1 MFPLLAQ
8 KAIEAAPVAL
18 DAAAP
23 LAANN
28 GWTGWQI
35 FWCFF
40 AAHFVLYIL
49 GTVST
54 KTFEL
59 KDLGLRVGAV
69 LICAGLFWLF
79 MYFNPMTMGWLI
91 FWLMIAVMFL
101 PFILG
106 AEYARA
112 FRLREF
118 SSRIGTV
125 LFCVAIAIVP
135 MSYQLA
141 QGKSLPDCF
150 RLGIDLAGGTNLV
163 YQVDREKIAEAKE
176 AEDAEAKAR
185 DDAGEVGSATGAYKD
200 IDRSLNNMVGAIAR
214 RVNPSGTEEVTVRRV
229 GSDRIEIIIPGAD
242 PAYVDE
248 MKARIVKLGSLQ
260 FEILATPNNSEHRSL
275 IKAAEGLPLT
285 EDKVL
290 ENGRTAARWV
300 DLAPETDKDGKPKI
314 GDDGTPMQVSVSLGG
329 GDDLLPS
336 VHRTRKGK
344 AKTDIKQVLVVLSP
358 EDKQV
363 TGKFLISANADMDQN
378 GQVVAFRF
386 DVTGANRFLALTS
399 KHKPLK
405 DGKRYRLAVLLDDK
419 IQSAPSLNEAIG
431 ARGQISG
438 SFTTVE
444 VRSLVSVLN
453 AGALDLPLIPDP
465 ISEFTIS
472 PLLGADIQAKG
483 IFAIEL
489 SCLVVILFMA
499 VYYLKAGLIAVL
511 CLMLNILLIMGAMI
525 FVQGTFTL
533 PGLAGLVLTIGMAVD
548 ANVLI
553 FERIREELTKGA
565 SIRMAIHNG
574 FDKAF
579 TAIIDSNLTTL
590 IVAIVLFMIGTDQVK
605 GFAVTLFIGIVM
617 SMFSALYFGRMVF
630 EILEQKRILK
640 TLPMLSIVKA
650 PSLDFIGKRKLAMI
664 VSLFVICSGL
674 AGLASRGE
682 DNLDIDFRGG
692 TMVTFEFEEAH
703 KLADFRKRL
712 TDEFDASIT
721 VERLTLAGETSESDS
736 GRRWRLRTT
745 VEKSKEVEAG
755 VANALGE
762 MGLRTVSVTN
772 SDLIEIAAGAE
783 PVEGEEVDLEESAF
797 DGGQQTTLVF
807 SDEITVNTASRSLE
821 DAIKALSGGSYST
834 PGDLFRVTGTVGS
847 GVDAE
852 EGDVRK
858 FSEVKLEASK
868 ELKKE
873 DLTTALAAMQAK
885 MDNKPLFEEV
895 SNFAKSVGGEMKQ
908 QAIIA
913 MLISLVAI
921 IIYVTFRFQRVVFGV
936 AAVAALVHDVL
947 VVIGVVA
954 LASLASGGALG
965 SLLGLYDFKI
975 NLPMIAAFLTIV
987 GYSLNDTIV
996 VFDRIREVRGK
1007 NPNLTPEMINTS
1019 LNQTLSRTL
1028 LTSLTTFFVVAILYV
1043 FGGEGIHGFA
1053 FCLLIGVIVGTYSSI
1068 YVASPVLLWLMNRA
1082 DKTAKPA

>member
-1 MFPLLAQ
+1 MFLLAQ
-8 KAIEAAPVAL
+8 EKAA
-18 DAAAP
+18 DAAVK
-23 LAANN
+23 AADAQAGTN
-28 GWTGWQI
+28 GWVI
-35 FWCFF
+35 F
-40 AAHFVLYIL
+40 
-49 GTVST
+49 
-54 KTFEL
+54 
-59 KDLGLRVGAV
+59 
-69 LICAGLFWLF
+69 
-79 MYFNPMTMGWLI
+79 WLI
-91 FWLMIAVMFL
+91 FAVMFL
-101 PFILG
+101 PYILG
-106 AEYARA
+106 SVIAKA
-112 FRLREF
+112 FRLKDF

-125 LFCVAIAIVP
+125 LFCVAIAVVP
-135 MSYQLA
+135 MCFQLA
-141 QGKSLPDCF
+141 QGKSLGDCF

-163 YQVDREKIAEAKE
+163 YQVDM
-176 AEDAEAKAR
+176 DA
-185 DDAGEVGSATGAYKD
+185 ATESGKD
-200 IDRSLNNMVGAIAR
+200 VDRSIDNMVGAIGR

-242 PAYVDE
+242 QAYVDE
-248 MKARIVKLGSLQ
+248 MKDRITRLGSLQ
-260 FEILATPNNSEHRSL
+260 FEILATPNNAEHRSL
-275 IKAAEGLPLT
+275 IKAANELPLT
-285 EDKVL
+285 ENKVL

-300 DLAPETDKDGKPKI
+300 DIAEGEEV
-314 GDDGTPMQVSVSLGG
+314 GRGG
-329 GDDLLPS
+329 GELLPS

-344 AKTDIKQVLVVLSP
+344 ADVDIEQVLVIVSP
-358 EDKQV
+358 ESKEV
-363 TGKFLISANADMDQN
+363 TGKFLVRANEQMDQS
-378 GQVVAFRF
+378 GQLVVAFSF
-386 DVTGANRFLALTS
+386 DQTGANRFLDLTS
-399 KHKPLK
+399 EHKPLK

-438 SFTTVE
+438 NFTRE
-444 VRSLVSVLN
+444 EIRSLTSVLN
-453 AGALDLPLIPDP
+453 AGALDVPLVPDP

-472 PLLGADIQAKG
+472 PLLGVDIRNKG
-483 IFAIEL
+483 IFAIQL
-489 SCLVVILFMA
+489 SCVVVIAFMA
-499 VYYLKAGLIAVL
+499 LYYLKAGLIAVL
-511 CLMLNILLIMGAMI
+511 CLMLNILLIMGMMI

-553 FERIREELTKGA
+553 FERIREELARGA
-565 SIRMAIHNG
+565 SVRMAIHNG

-640 TLPMLSIVKA
+640 KLPMMSIVKS

-674 AGLASRGE
+674 AGFASRGE

-703 KLADFRKRL
+703 KLADFRSNL
-712 TDEFDASIT
+712 ESEFDASIT
-721 VERLTLAGETSESDS
+721 VERLTLEDETQDSDS

-745 VEKSKEVEAG
+745 VEKSAEVEEG
-755 VANALGE
+755 VAKALGD
-762 MGLRTVSVTN
+762 MGLRTVTVSN
-772 SDLIEIAAGAE
+772 SDLVEIAAAAE
-783 PVEGEEVDLEESAF
+783 SEEGEEVDPETSAF
-797 DGGQQTTLVF
+797 AGGQETTLVF
-807 SDEITVNTASRSLE
+807 SDEITVNTASRNLE
-821 DAIKALSGGSYST
+821 EAIKGLPGSTYSS
-834 PGDLFRVTGTVGS
+834 PGDLFRVTGVKGS

-852 EGDVRK
+852 EGQVRK

-873 DLTTALAAMQAK
+873 DLTAALAAMQAD
-885 MDNKPLFEEV
+885 MNNSPLFEEV
-895 SNFAKSVGGEMKQ
+895 SNFAKSVGGEMQ
-908 QAIIA
+908 NQAIIA
-913 MLISLVAI
+913 MLISLGAI
-921 IIYVTFRFQRVVFGV
+921 ILYVAFRFQRVTFGF

-947 VVIGVVA
+947 VVLGVVA

-1007 NPNLTPEMINTS
+1007 NPNLTPDMINTS

-1028 LTSLTTFFVVAILYV
+1028 LTSLTTFFVVAILYM

-1053 FCLLIGVIVGTYSSI
+1053 FCLLVGVLVGTYSSI
-1068 YVASPVLLWLMNRA
+1068 YVASPVLLWLMNREE
-1082 DKTAKPA
+1082 KAKAAA

>member
-1 MFPLLAQ
+1 MFLLLAQ
-8 KAIEAAPVAL
+8 ETQQKAADAATAVV

-23 LAANN
+23 A
-28 GWTGWQI
+28 
-35 FWCFF
+35 
-40 AAHFVLYIL
+40 
-49 GTVST
+49 GTS
-54 KTFEL
+54 
-59 KDLGLRVGAV
+59 
-69 LICAGLFWLF
+69 
-79 MYFNPMTMGWLI
+79 GWLI
-91 FWLMIAVMFL
+91 FWLIFAVMFL
-101 PFILG
+101 PYILG
-106 AEYARA
+106 SAIAKA
-112 FRLREF
+112 FRLKDF

-125 LFCVAIAIVP
+125 LFCVALAVVP

-141 QGKSLPDCF
+141 QGKSLGDCF

-163 YQVDREKIAEAKE
+163 YQVDM
-176 AEDAEAKAR
+176 
-185 DDAGEVGSATGAYKD
+185 ATATESGKD
-200 IDRSLNNMVGAIAR
+200 VDRSIDNMVGAIAR

-242 PAYVDE
+242 QAYVDE
-248 MKARIVKLGSLQ
+248 MKDRITRLGSLQ

-275 IKAAEGLPLT
+275 IKTANGLPLT
-285 EDKVL
+285 ENKVL

-300 DLAPETDKDGKPKI
+300 DIAEGEDVGR
-314 GDDGTPMQVSVSLGG
+314 GG
-329 GDDLLPS
+329 GGELLPS

-344 AKTDIKQVLVVLSP
+344 ADADIEQVLVVVSP
-358 EDKQV
+358 EAREV
-363 TGKFLISANADMDQN
+363 TGKFLVRANEQMDQS
-378 GQVVAFRF
+378 GQLVVAFSF
-386 DVTGANRFLALTS
+386 DQTGANRFLDLTS
-399 KHKPLK
+399 EHKPLK

-438 SFTTVE
+438 SFTRE
-444 VRSLVSVLN
+444 EIRSLVSVLN
-453 AGALDLPLIPDP
+453 AGALDVPLVPDP

-472 PLLGADIQAKG
+472 PLLGVDIRNKG
-483 IFAIEL
+483 IFAIQL
-489 SCLVVILFMA
+489 SCVVVIAFMA
-499 VYYLKAGLIAVL
+499 IYYLKAGLIAVL
-511 CLMLNILLIMGAMI
+511 CLMLNILLIMGTMI

-553 FERIREELTKGA
+553 FERIREELARGA

-617 SMFSALYFGRMVF
+617 SMFSALYFGRLVF

-640 TLPMLSIVKA
+640 SLPMLSIVKS

-674 AGLASRGE
+674 AGFASRGE

-692 TMVTFEFEEAH
+692 TMVTFEFDDAR
-703 KLADFRKRL
+703 KLADFRSNL
-712 TDEFDASIT
+712 EAEFDASIT
-721 VERLTLAGETSESDS
+721 VERLTLEGETQESDS

-745 VEKSKEVEAG
+745 VEKSKDVEAG
-755 VANALGE
+755 VAKALGDQ
-762 MGLRTVSVTN
+762 GLRTVSVSN
-772 SDLIEIAAGAE
+772 SELVEIASAAE
-783 PVEGEEVDLEESAF
+783 PAEGEEVDLEESAF
-797 DGGQQTTLVF
+797 AGGQETTLTF
-807 SDEITVNTASRSLE
+807 SDEITVNTAARNLE
-821 DAIKALSGGSYST
+821 DAIKELSGSTYSS
-834 PGDLFRVTGTVGS
+834 PGDLFRVTGTKGS
-847 GVDAE
+847 GIDGE
-852 EGDVRK
+852 EGQVRK

-873 DLTTALAAMQAK
+873 DLTAALAAMQTD
-885 MDNKPLFEEV
+885 MNNSPLFEDV
-895 SNFAKSVGGEMKQ
+895 SKFAKSVGGEMQ
-908 QAIIA
+908 NQAIIA
-913 MLISLVAI
+913 MLISLGAI
-921 IIYVTFRFQRVVFGV
+921 IIYVAFRFHRITFGI

-947 VVIGVVA
+947 VVLGVVA
-954 LASLASGGALG
+954 LASLASGGAFG
-965 SLLGLYDFKI
+965 SLFGLYDFKI

-1053 FCLLIGVIVGTYSSI
+1053 FCLLVGVIVGTYSSI
-1068 YVASPVLLWLMNRA
+1068 YVASPVLLWLMNREEKA
-1082 DKTAKPA
+1082 AKPA

>member
-1 MFPLLAQ
+1 MFLLLAQ
-8 KAIEAAPVAL
+8 ETQQKAADAATAVV

-23 LAANN
+23 A
-28 GWTGWQI
+28 
-35 FWCFF
+35 
-40 AAHFVLYIL
+40 
-49 GTVST
+49 GTS
-54 KTFEL
+54 
-59 KDLGLRVGAV
+59 
-69 LICAGLFWLF
+69 
-79 MYFNPMTMGWLI
+79 GWLI
-91 FWLMIAVMFL
+91 FWLIFAVMFL
-101 PFILG
+101 PYILG
-106 AEYARA
+106 SAIAKA
-112 FRLREF
+112 FRLKDF

-125 LFCVAIAIVP
+125 LFCVALAVVP

-141 QGKSLPDCF
+141 QGKSLGDCF

-163 YQVDREKIAEAKE
+163 YQVDM
-176 AEDAEAKAR
+176 
-185 DDAGEVGSATGAYKD
+185 ATATESGKD
-200 IDRSLNNMVGAIAR
+200 VDRSIDNMVGAIAR

-242 PAYVDE
+242 QAYVDE
-248 MKARIVKLGSLQ
+248 MKDRITRLGSLQ

-275 IKAAEGLPLT
+275 IKTANGLPLT
-285 EDKVL
+285 ENKVL

-300 DLAPETDKDGKPKI
+300 DIAEGEDVGR
-314 GDDGTPMQVSVSLGG
+314 GG
-329 GDDLLPS
+329 GGELLPS

-344 AKTDIKQVLVVLSP
+344 ADADIEQVLVVVSP
-358 EDKQV
+358 EAREV
-363 TGKFLISANADMDQN
+363 TGKFLVRANEQMDQS
-378 GQVVAFRF
+378 GQLVVAFSF
-386 DVTGANRFLALTS
+386 DQTGANRFLDLTS
-399 KHKPLK
+399 EHKPLK

-438 SFTTVE
+438 SFTRE
-444 VRSLVSVLN
+444 EIRSLVSVLN
-453 AGALDLPLIPDP
+453 AGALDVPLVPDP

-472 PLLGADIQAKG
+472 PLLGVDIRNKG
-483 IFAIEL
+483 IFAIQL
-489 SCLVVILFMA
+489 SCVVVIAFMA
-499 VYYLKAGLIAVL
+499 IYYLKAGLIAVL
-511 CLMLNILLIMGAMI
+511 CLMLNILLIMGTMI

-553 FERIREELTKGA
+553 FERIREELARGA

-617 SMFSALYFGRMVF
+617 SMFSALYFGRLVF

-640 TLPMLSIVKA
+640 SLPMLSIVKS

-674 AGLASRGE
+674 AGFASRGE

-692 TMVTFEFEEAH
+692 TMVTFEFDDAR
-703 KLADFRKRL
+703 KLADFRSNL
-712 TDEFDASIT
+712 EAEFDASIT
-721 VERLTLAGETSESDS
+721 VERLTLEGETQESDS

-745 VEKSKEVEAG
+745 VEKSKDVEAG
-755 VANALGE
+755 VAKALGDQ
-762 MGLRTVSVTN
+762 GLRTVSVSN
-772 SDLIEIAAGAE
+772 SELVEIASAAE
-783 PVEGEEVDLEESAF
+783 PAEGEEVDLEESAF
-797 DGGQQTTLVF
+797 AGGQETTLTF
-807 SDEITVNTASRSLE
+807 SDEITVNTAARNLE
-821 DAIKALSGGSYST
+821 DAIKELSGSTYSS
-834 PGDLFRVTGTVGS
+834 PGDLFRVTGTKGS
-847 GVDAE
+847 GIDGE
-852 EGDVRK
+852 EGQVRK

-873 DLTTALAAMQAK
+873 DLTAALAAMQTD
-885 MDNKPLFEEV
+885 MNNSPLFEEV
-895 SNFAKSVGGEMKQ
+895 SKFAKSVGGEMQ
-908 QAIIA
+908 NQAIIA
-913 MLISLVAI
+913 MLISLGAI
-921 IIYVTFRFQRVVFGV
+921 IIYVAFRFHRITFGI

-947 VVIGVVA
+947 VVLGVVA
-954 LASLASGGALG
+954 LASLASGGAFG
-965 SLLGLYDFKI
+965 SLFGLYDFKI

-1053 FCLLIGVIVGTYSSI
+1053 FCLLVGVIVGTYSSI
-1068 YVASPVLLWLMNRA
+1068 YVASPVLLWLMNREEKA
-1082 DKTAKPA
+1082 AKPA

>member
-8 KAIEAAPVAL
+8 KTIEAAPVAL
-18 DAAAP
+18 DGAAP
-23 LAANN
+23 LAANS
-28 GWTGWQI
+28 GWQI
-35 FWCFF
+35 FASFF

-59 KDLGLRVGAV
+59 KDLALRVGAV
-69 LICAGLFWLF
+69 LLCAGFFYVLN
-79 MYFNPMTMGWLI
+79 YFFPMTTGWLI
-91 FWLMIAVMFL
+91 FWLLFAVMLL
-101 PFILG
+101 PFILA

-112 FRLREF
+112 FRLKDF

-125 LFCVAIAIVP
+125 LFCVSLAVMP
-135 MSYQLA
+135 MCYQLA
-141 QGKSLPDCF
+141 QGKALGDCF

-163 YQVDREKIAEAKE
+163 YQVDRAKIAEAKE
-176 AEDAEAKAR
+176 AEAAEAAAKAK
-185 DDAGEVGSATGAYKD
+185 AGDEGTEAGAYKD
-200 IDRSLNNMVGAIAR
+200 IDRSLDNMVGAIAR

-242 PAYVDE
+242 QAYVEE
-248 MKARIVKLGSLQ
+248 MKDRITRLGSLR
-260 FEILATPNNSEHRSL
+260 FEILATPNNAEHRSL
-275 IKAAEGLPLT
+275 IKQANGLPLT
-285 EDKVL
+285 EDRVL
-290 ENGRTAARWV
+290 ENGRAAARWV
-300 DLAPETDKDGKPKI
+300 DLANERDKNGKPEVDENGNPI
-314 GDDGTPMQVSVSLGG
+314 QVSVGPGG
-329 GDDLLPS
+329 GELLPS

-344 AKTDIKQVLVVLSP
+344 GNTDVKQVLVLLSP
-358 EDKQV
+358 EAREV
-363 TGKFLISANADMDQN
+363 TGKFLVRANEQMDQS
-378 GQVVAFRF
+378 GQLVVAFSF
-386 DVTGANRFLALTS
+386 DRTGANRFLDLTS
-399 KHKPLK
+399 DHKPLK

-438 SFTTVE
+438 SFTRE
-444 VRSLVSVLN
+444 EIRSLVSVLN
-453 AGALDLPLIPDP
+453 AGALDVPLVTDP

-472 PLLGADIQAKG
+472 PTLGVDIRNKG
-483 IFAIEL
+483 IFAIQL
-489 SCLVVILFMA
+489 SCIVVIAFMA
-499 VYYLKAGLIAVL
+499 LYYLKAGLIAVL

-553 FERIREELTKGA
+553 FERIREELNKGA

-617 SMFSALYFGRMVF
+617 SMFSALYFGRLVF

-640 TLPMLSIVKA
+640 NLPMLSIVKS

-664 VSLFVICSGL
+664 VSLFVICTGL
-674 AGLASRGE
+674 AGFASRGQ

-692 TMVTFEFEEAH
+692 TMVTFEFDEAH
-703 KLADFRKRL
+703 KLADFRSNL
-712 TDEFDASIT
+712 ESEFDASIT
-721 VERLTLAGETSESDS
+721 VERLTLALEGETQESDS

-745 VEKSKEVEAG
+745 VENTAEVEAG
-755 VANALGE
+755 VAKALGVL
-762 MGLRTVSVTN
+762 GLRTVSVENTE
-772 SDLIEIAAGAE
+772 LVEIAAAAE
-783 PVEGEEVDLEESAF
+783 PAEGEQVDPEKSAF
-797 DGGQQTTLVF
+797 AGGQETTLTF
-807 SDEITVNTASRSLE
+807 SDEITVTTASRNLE
-821 DAIKALSGGSYST
+821 DAIKGLSNGSTYST
-834 PGDLFRVTGTVGS
+834 PGDLFRATGIKGS

-852 EGDVRK
+852 EGQVRK

-873 DLTTALAAMQAK
+873 DLTAALVAMQVD
-885 MDNKPLFEEV
+885 MNNSPLFEEV
-895 SNFAKSVGGEMKQ
+895 SKFAKSVGGEMQ
-908 QAIIA
+908 NQAIIA
-913 MLISLVAI
+913 MLISLAAI
-921 IIYVTFRFQRVVFGV
+921 IIYVAFRFHRVTFGI

-947 VVIGVVA
+947 VVLGVVA

-1053 FCLLIGVIVGTYSSI
+1053 FCLLIGVLVGTYSSI
-1068 YVASPVLLWLMNRA
+1068 YVASPVLLWLMNREEKA
-1082 DKTAKPA
+1082 AKPA

>member
-1 MFPLLAQ
+1 MFLLAQ
-8 KAIEAAPVAL
+8 EKAA
-18 DAAAP
+18 DAAVK
-23 LAANN
+23 AADAQAGTN
-28 GWTGWQI
+28 GWVI
-35 FWCFF
+35 F
-40 AAHFVLYIL
+40 
-49 GTVST
+49 
-54 KTFEL
+54 
-59 KDLGLRVGAV
+59 
-69 LICAGLFWLF
+69 
-79 MYFNPMTMGWLI
+79 WLI
-91 FWLMIAVMFL
+91 FAVMFL
-101 PFILG
+101 PYILG
-106 AEYARA
+106 SVIAKA
-112 FRLREF
+112 FRLKDF

-125 LFCVAIAIVP
+125 LFCVAIAVVP
-135 MSYQLA
+135 MCFQLA
-141 QGKSLPDCF
+141 QGKSLGDCF

-163 YQVDREKIAEAKE
+163 YQVDM
-176 AEDAEAKAR
+176 DA
-185 DDAGEVGSATGAYKD
+185 ATESGKD
-200 IDRSLNNMVGAIAR
+200 VDRSIDNMVGAIAR

-242 PAYVDE
+242 QAYVDE
-248 MKARIVKLGSLQ
+248 MKDRITRLGSLQ
-260 FEILATPNNSEHRSL
+260 FEILATPNNAEHRSL
-275 IKAAEGLPLT
+275 IKAANELPLT
-285 EDKVL
+285 ENKVL

-300 DLAPETDKDGKPKI
+300 DIAEGEEV
-314 GDDGTPMQVSVSLGG
+314 GRGG
-329 GDDLLPS
+329 GELLPS

-344 AKTDIKQVLVVLSP
+344 ADVDIEQVLVIVSP
-358 EDKQV
+358 ESKEV
-363 TGKFLISANADMDQN
+363 TGKFLVRANEQMDQS
-378 GQVVAFRF
+378 GQLVVAFSF
-386 DVTGANRFLALTS
+386 DQTGANRFLDLTS
-399 KHKPLK
+399 EHKPLK

-438 SFTTVE
+438 NFTRE
-444 VRSLVSVLN
+444 EIRSLTSVLN
-453 AGALDLPLIPDP
+453 AGALDVPLVPDP

-472 PLLGADIQAKG
+472 PLLGVDIRNKG
-483 IFAIEL
+483 IFAIQL
-489 SCLVVILFMA
+489 SCVVVIAFMA
-499 VYYLKAGLIAVL
+499 LYYLKAGLIAVL
-511 CLMLNILLIMGAMI
+511 CLMLNILLIMGMMI

-553 FERIREELTKGA
+553 FERIREELARGA
-565 SIRMAIHNG
+565 SVRMAIHNG

-640 TLPMLSIVKA
+640 KLPMMSIVKS

-674 AGLASRGE
+674 AGFASRGE

-703 KLADFRKRL
+703 KLADFRSNL
-712 TDEFDASIT
+712 ESEFDASIT
-721 VERLTLAGETSESDS
+721 VERLTLEDETQDSDS

-745 VEKSKEVEAG
+745 VEKSAEVEEG
-755 VANALGE
+755 VAKALGD
-762 MGLRTVSVTN
+762 MGLRTVTVSN
-772 SDLIEIAAGAE
+772 SDLVEIAAAAE
-783 PVEGEEVDLEESAF
+783 SEEGEEVDPETSAF
-797 DGGQQTTLVF
+797 AGGQETTLVF
-807 SDEITVNTASRSLE
+807 SDEITVNTASRNLE
-821 DAIKALSGGSYST
+821 EAIKGLPGSTYSS
-834 PGDLFRVTGTVGS
+834 PGDLFRVTGVKGS

-852 EGDVRK
+852 EGQVRK

-873 DLTTALAAMQAK
+873 DLTAALAAMQAD
-885 MDNKPLFEEV
+885 MNNSPLFEEV
-895 SNFAKSVGGEMKQ
+895 SNFAKSVGGEMQ
-908 QAIIA
+908 NQAIIA
-913 MLISLVAI
+913 MLISLGAI
-921 IIYVTFRFQRVVFGV
+921 ILYVAFRFQRVTFGF

-947 VVIGVVA
+947 VVLGVVA

-1007 NPNLTPEMINTS
+1007 NPNLTPDMINTS

-1028 LTSLTTFFVVAILYV
+1028 LTSLTTFFVVAILYM

-1053 FCLLIGVIVGTYSSI
+1053 FCLLVGVLVGTYSSI
-1068 YVASPVLLWLMNRA
+1068 YVASPVLLWLMNREE
-1082 DKTAKPA
+1082 KAKAAA